1 MKHCIYESDLKN
13 KKERFVCTE
22 KNEDVIDFARIVN
35 IFGSS
40 SALICIVFCLTDSE
54 DEGLLLTRISDVPFS
69 IVSPTAST
77 TTRVYSLSIK
87 ENL

>member
-1 MKHCIYESDLKN
+1 MATLYIDDRAS
-13 KKERFVCTE
+13 KEQT
-22 KNEDVIDFARIVN
+22 
-35 IFGSS
+35 
-40 SALICIVFCLTDSE
+40 E

-69 IVSPTAST
+69 IVSPTALATT